1 MDERWAFVTNYLSSQ
16 REKDCLRV
24 LRTLWP
30 AEASSRVTLDGRS
43 LLNLATNDYL
53 GLHGDP
59 RLAEAASQAAS
70 RCGMGSGG
78 SRLICGTTPA
88 HEEAEAALASFHG
101 AEAALTFSSGYAA
114 GVGVIAALAGR
125 GDRLY
130 LDRLCHASLYDG
142 ARLSGARLERY
153 RHNDLGHLRGFLER
167 DHGQSG
173 RALVVSDAVFSMD
186 GDRAEVAALA
196 ALCREHGALFML
208 DEAHSMAVLGP
219 GGRGLAAEADLPPED
234 VLVLG
239 TLGKAFGLAGA
250 YVVCGREVREYLVN
264 TCRPFIYST
273 APPAP
278 LAAAVACSVSIAATM
293 DDRRAYLAELS
304 ERFRQFLHGLGFGT
318 LSSSTQIVPLVTR
331 TPQAALDLAAALRE
345 HGVLA
350 PAVRPPTVPQ
360 GTSRVRFSLSAV
372 LSEEDFGL
380 LCEAVKQSG
389 GSD

>member
-1 MDERWAFVTNYLSSQ
+1 MDERWAFITNYLSSQ

-88 HEEAEAALASFHG
+88 HEEAETALAAFHG

-142 ARLSGARLERY
+142 ARLSGARLDRF
-153 RHNDLGHLRGFLER
+153 RHDDLAHLRGLLER
-167 DHGQSG
+167 DSGQSG

-186 GDRAEVAALA
+186 GDRADVAALA
-196 ALCREHGALFML
+196 DLCRSHGALFLL

-219 GGRGLAAEADLPPED
+219 GGRGLAAAADLPPED

-250 YVVCGREVREYLVN
+250 YVVCTREVREYLVN
-264 TCRPFIYST
+264 TCRPFIFST

-278 LAAAVACSVSIAATM
+278 LAAAVACSVAIAATL
-293 DDRRAYLAELS
+293 DDRRAYLADLS
-304 ERFRQFLHGLGFGT
+304 ERFRQVLHGLGYGT
-318 LSSSTQIVPLVTR
+318 LNSSTQIVPLVTK
-331 TPQAALDLAAALRE
+331 TPQAALNLSNALRE

-360 GTSRVRFSLSAV
+360 GASRVRFSLSAV
-372 LSEEDFGL
+372 LSGEDFAL
-380 LCEAVKQSG
+380 LCEAVQLAAG
-389 GSD
+389 NG

>member
-101 AEAALTFSSGYAA
+101 SEAALTFSSGYAA

-142 ARLSGARLERY
+142 ARLSGARLERF
-153 RHNDLGHLRGFLER
+153 RHNDLGHLRGMLER
-167 DHGQSG
+167 DLGQSG
-173 RALVVSDAVFSMD
+173 RVLVVSDAVFSMD

-196 ALCREHGALFML
+196 ALCREHGALFLL

-250 YVVCGREVREYLVN
+250 YVVCTREVREYLVN

-278 LAAAVACSVSIAATM
+278 LAAAVACSVAIAATL

-304 ERFRQFLHGLGFGT
+304 ERFRQFLQGQGYGT

-331 TPQAALDLAAALRE
+331 TPQAALDLSTALRE

-372 LSEEDFGL
+372 LSEEDFDL
-380 LCEAVKQSG
+380 LCEAVKQAG
-389 GSD
+389 GLS